1 MSTFCP
7 CASEW
12 DKTFTQFFRRLQQSR
27 NVLPRGILL
36 PFYSPSVF
44 YPCYF
49 KPYSISVSIIVW
61 FSAES
66 PRHKGAPDS
75 VNALWNLDSEQLW
88 ERVLAP
94 LIGPAVCDISV
105 EEFVSNQ
112 ELCESRI
119 YSIFSLIALRIMN
132 HCIAKWPLR
141 SLSSP
146 KHELKNQR

>member
-1 MSTFCP
+1 MSTLCP

-27 NVLPRGILL
+27 NVLPRGIVL

-49 KPYSISVSIIVW
+49 KPYSISVSIIGW
-61 FSAES
+61 FSAKAQ
-66 PRHKGAPDS
+66 RCKG
-75 VNALWNLDSEQLW
+75 NLDSEQLW